1 MRCIYTKD
9 DGQRCKRSASKGQ
22 AYCWDHARKVKADPT
37 LAKALGPGPRPET
50 KESATLANQ
59 AVELEAQADE
69 WLQNA
74 ELESQVVEPEE
85 PQAVEPEEP
94 QAVGLEAQVVEP
106 KAHPKTSQSAPWHFA
121 SLGGPEGLGVVEYGL
136 PECKDEKLVDEIL
149 ATPYLQLISCLA
161 NGTILNRFMARP
173 CAAKHH
179 ENWRMG
185 LPGLSSRFPENHFDV
200 GILVGPQPGDVV
212 EAMERLVKGPIIRV

>member
-9 DGQRCKRSASKGQ
+9 DGQRCKRPATKGQ
-22 AYCWDHARKVKADPT
+22 PYCWTHERAVRDDPT
-37 LAKALGPGPRPET
+37 LAQPLGPGPRPET
-50 KESATLANQ
+50 KESATLASQ
-59 AVELEAQADE
+59 AVELEAQA
-69 WLQNA
+69 
-74 ELESQVVEPEE
+74 VEPET
-85 PQAVEPEEP
+85 QAVE
-94 QAVGLEAQVVEP
+94 LEAQVVEP
-106 KAHPKTSQSAPWHFA
+106 KAHPETSQSAPWHFA

-136 PECKDEKLVDEIL
+136 PECKDEKLVGEIL

-212 EAMERLVKGPIIRV
+212 EAMERLVKGPVVTV